1 MPPRV
6 TVSAATAVTAG
17 IQFSHVMRGMV
28 LLFITVICSVSSLG
42 IIPNTYPFTRT
53 QSAIYYGFAT
63 IRSAE
68 STVIVGAVPEP
79 AITVLRRI

>member
-17 IQFSHVMRGMV
+17 IQFIHVMRAGA
-28 LLFITVICSVSSLG
+28 LFITVICSVSSLG